1 MLRIVVDLGNSRV
14 KWGRLGLS
22 GDLDASVALPTDGP
36 AAWADAWELWNPAG
50 VEPSTWAVATVNPP
64 AADRLDAFF
73 RSAWNPRRALVSL
86 GGRRAFA
93 ARPGTPRD
101 RRCRSRLRDGGGRR
115 HSIPVAVRVWSSRA
129 ARRSRSIESRPMG
142 PGRGGRSLR
151 ASAFPPGRSTSSRR
165 SCRRS
170 TSRRLPRP
178 GGLPPLPALAAG
190 VFWGVVGS
198 IRELLERQAT
208 DLLPSPW
215 LLWTG
220 GDAPNLAPWIA
231 GDDAHIVPDLV
242 LQGLARVAH
251 GRIDR

>member
-14 KWGRLGLS
+14 KWGRLGPS
-22 GDLDASVALPTDGP
+22 GELDASIALPTDDP
-36 AAWADAWELWNPAG
+36 AAWAEAWELWNPAG

-64 AADRLDAFF
+64 AADRLDAFLQERGIRDVRWY
-73 RSAWNPRRALVSL
+73 RSAADVPLRHALERPETAGADRACAVVAAVALHPGGGPGLVVSCGTAITVDRIAADGTWQGGAIAPGLRLSARALHLLTAQLPEVDVSE
-86 GGRRAFA
+86 APPA
-93 ARPGTPRD
+93 
-101 RRCRSRLRDGGGRR
+101 
-115 HSIPVAVRVWSSRA
+115 W
-129 ARRSRSIESRPMG
+129 G
-142 PGRGGRSLR
+142 P
-151 ASAFPPGRSTSSRR
+151 ST
-165 SCRRS
+165 
-170 TSRRLPRP
+170 
-178 GGLPPLPALAAG
+178 LPALAAG

-208 DLLPSPW
+208 DLSPSPW

-220 GDAPNLAPWIA
+220 GDAPTLAPWVV